1 MNAITDRLPWLA
13 LHLCVLGVLVDKAP
27 TRADDSSEADVA
39 VKDLLDVG
47 WRTTPDA
54 RQQIDERFA
63 AVPDAVR
70 GDARVAYAYAL
81 SLVKLRRE
89 ADAARVIAPLAA
101 AKTPPLGVLRAQL
114 WLTMLTRQYD
124 AALVQMERI
133 AAQVAAEAA
142 DPPLAEHRETAR
154 RMGMMIGF
162 LETPAEGSVPP
173 AKLEDYRNRIAA
185 ALPPPLAE
193 GVAEGRQ
200 AVKQQHAQWLAQQTD
215 AEAQADEQSDAERQ
229 RLLDSAKAERDQI
242 AVRRRELAE
251 QLQKLRE
258 ELGSEMETL
267 QASERPLAEQL
278 TVAVLQ
284 GRRVQDEL
292 LGVLDEIARLS
303 DLLRRTRDPEQ
314 RRLLL
319 IEIDRLERI
328 AARIRLQVDQME
340 REVAILEA
348 RVVEIRQ
355 RAEATR
361 VRYGREIASRESD
374 QQSLNR
380 RESQLTGME
389 QRAVRMKSGRGQS
402 RSLAARAA
410 ALSTYV
416 AFPLEEEKQRLLA
429 TCEQ

>member
-1 MNAITDRLPWLA
+1 MNAITDRSPWLA
-13 LHLCVLGVLVDKAP
+13 LHLCVLGVLAITAP
-27 TRADDSSEADVA
+27 TWADVPSEADVA
-39 VKDLLDVG
+39 VKNLLDVG

-70 GDARVAYAYAL
+70 ADARVAYAYAL
-81 SLVKLRRE
+81 SLVRLRRE

-101 AKTPPLGVLRAQL
+101 AKNPPLGVLRAQL

-124 AALVQMERI
+124 AALVQMERL

-142 DPPLAEHRETAR
+142 DPPLAEHRETGR

-185 ALPPPLAE
+185 ALPPTLAD
-193 GVAEGRQ
+193 GFAEGRQ
-200 AVKQQHAQWLAQQTD
+200 AVKQQHAQWLAQQND
-215 AEAQADEQSDAERQ
+215 AEAQADEQTEAERQ
-229 RLLDSAKAERDQI
+229 RLLDSAKAERDQA

-348 RVVEIRQ
+348 RVLEIRQ

-361 VRYGREIASRESD
+361 VRYGREIASRENE
-374 QQSLNR
+374 QKTLTR